1 MGPRARPALLLLMF
15 LRTAVP
21 QGRQLRS
28 HSLHYLFMGASELDF
43 GPSLFEALGYVDDQL
58 FVYYDHESRRA
69 EPRAP
74 WVWNRTSSQLWL
86 QLSQSLK
93 GWDHMFTVD
102 FWTIMD
108 NDNHSKVPP
117 LVKVTHHVTS
127 AATTLRCRALNFYP
141 QNITM
146 KWLRDRQP
154 LDAKEVEP
162 EDVLPN
168 GDGTYQGWVA
178 LAVPPGEE
186 HRYTCQVEHPGLD
199 QPLIATW
206 EPLPSDTLVIGVIS
220 GIAVCVIILFIGALF
235 RILRKRQASREAMED
250 YVLAECD

>member
-1 MGPRARPALLLLMF
+1 MGPRARPAFLLLML
-15 LRTAVP
+15 LRTVVLH
-21 QGRQLRS
+21 GRQLRS
-28 HSLHYLFMGASELDF
+28 HSLRYLFMGASERDL

-93 GWDHMFTVD
+93 GWDHMFIVD

-108 NDNHSKVPP
+108 NHNHSKV
-117 LVKVTHHVTS
+117 
-127 AATTLRCRALNFYP
+127 TTLRCQALNFYP

-162 EDVLPN
+162 KDVLPN

-178 LAVPPGEE
+178 LTVPPGEE
-186 HRYTCQVEHPGLD
+186 QRYSCQVEHPGLD
-199 QPLIATW
+199 RPLTATW
-206 EPLPSDTLVIGVIS
+206 EPSPSDTVVIGVIS
-220 GIAVCVIILFIGALF
+220 GIAVCAIIFLIGALF
-235 RILRKRQASREAMED
+235 RIFRKRQVSREAMGD
-250 YVLAECD
+250 YVLTECD